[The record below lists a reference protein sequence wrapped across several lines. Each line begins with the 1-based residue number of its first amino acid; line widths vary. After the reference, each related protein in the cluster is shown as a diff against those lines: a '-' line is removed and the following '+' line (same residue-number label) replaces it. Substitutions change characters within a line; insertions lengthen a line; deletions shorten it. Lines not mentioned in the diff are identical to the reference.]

1 MNSLQ
6 VVTALILGVLIM
18 GGCGATSGESS
29 RSRRSQQATERHTEA
44 VDRLVPEDGG
54 IRPSRLRAV
63 IEAIRTVRRDIPQE
77 DLPQNANAVRRVL
90 KTLSQ
95 SELNRIETILP
106 AVERRRQERGE
117 D

>member
-1 MNSLQ
+1 MNWLAIM
-6 VVTALILGVLIM
+6 TALILAVSMI
-18 GGCGATSGESS
+18 GGCVTTRGDSSGT
-29 RSRRSQQATERHTEA
+29 RRQQATERHTEA

-77 DLPQNANAVRRVL
+77 DLPQDANAVRRVL

-95 SELNRIETILP
+95 SDLNRIESILP
-106 AVERRRQERGE
+106 TVERRRQERGE

>member
-1 MNSLQ
+1 MNRLATTS
-6 VVTALILGVLIM
+6 ALILAVSMI
-18 GGCGATSGESS
+18 GGCVTTRGDSSG
-29 RSRRSQQATERHTEA
+29 SRRTQQQAVRHAEA

-77 DLPQNANAVRRVL
+77 NLPQDANAVRRVL

-95 SELNRIETILP
+95 SDLNRIESILP
-106 AVERRRQERGE
+106 TVERRRQERGE